1 MKRMLITL
9 ACLLSGLA
17 LCGLWVHVRRNH
29 SPTVTNQPVHDWQRR
44 ITIDSRMDYL
54 RQLPLADRRRLDR
67 EERRQRPEEGRN

>member
-29 SPTVTNQPVHDWQRR
+29 SPTVTGQPVHDWQRG
-44 ITIDSRMDYL
+44 ITIDSRTDYR
-54 RQLPLADRRRLDR
+54 RQLPRHDRLRLEQ
-67 EERRQRPEEGRN
+67 EERRQRPAEGRN